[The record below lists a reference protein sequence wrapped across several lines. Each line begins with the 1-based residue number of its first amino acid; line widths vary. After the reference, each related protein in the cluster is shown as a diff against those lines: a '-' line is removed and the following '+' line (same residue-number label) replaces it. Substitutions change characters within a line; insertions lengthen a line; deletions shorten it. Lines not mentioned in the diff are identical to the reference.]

1 MLRRFILHILANAG
15 ALYFISVMLH
25 GDFAITGGVLGYVVA
40 ALIFGVLNTLVKP
53 LLKLLSLPLLLI
65 TAGLFSFVL
74 NMLVIWLAKYALDIL
89 AFEGIGIHVEH
100 IAAYFYAGLL
110 LAVANF
116 LIHWL
121 TRK

>member
-1 MLRRFILHILANAG
+1 MIRRFILHLLANAA

-25 GDFAITGGVLGYVVA
+25 GDFAITGGILGYIVA
-40 ALIFGVLNTLVKP
+40 ALIFGILNSLVKP
-53 LLKLLSLPLLLI
+53 ILKLLSLPLLLI

-74 NMLVIWLAKYALDIL
+74 NMLVIWLAKYAMGVL

-100 IAAYFYAGLL
+100 IAAYFYTGLL

-116 LIHWL
+116 FIHWL
-121 TRK
+121 TQK

>member
-1 MLRRFILHILANAG
+1 MIRRFVLHLLANAA

-25 GDFAITGGVLGYVVA
+25 GDFAITGGVLGYFVA
-40 ALIFGVLNTLVKP
+40 ALIFGLLNSLVKP
-53 LLKLLSLPLLLI
+53 ILKILAFPLMLM
-65 TAGLFSFVL
+65 TVGLFSFVL
-74 NMLVIWLAKYALDIL
+74 NMIVIWLAKYALNVL

>member
-1 MLRRFILHILANAG
+1 MIRRFVLHILANAA
-15 ALYFISVMLH
+15 ALYFISLILH
-25 GDFAITGGVLGYVVA
+25 GDFAVTGGVLGYFVA
-40 ALIFGVLNTLVKP
+40 ALIFGILNSLVKP
-53 LLKLLSLPLLLI
+53 ILKLLSLPLLLI

-74 NMLVIWLAKYALDIL
+74 NMIVIWLAKYALNVL

-116 LIHWL
+116 FIHWL

>member
-1 MLRRFILHILANAG
+1 MLRRFILHLLANAG
-15 ALYFISVMLH
+15 ALYFISLILH
-25 GDFAITGGVLGYVVA
+25 GDFAITGGMLGYLVA
-40 ALIFGVLNTLVKP
+40 AFIFGVLNSMVKP
-53 LLKLLSLPLLLI
+53 LLKLLSLPLILI

-74 NMLVIWLAKYALDIL
+74 NMLVIWLAKYALEIL

-110 LAVANF
+110 LAIANF

>member
-1 MLRRFILHILANAG
+1 MLRRFVLHILANAG
-15 ALYFISVMLH
+15 ALYFISLILH
-25 GDFAITGGVLGYVVA
+25 GDFAITGGVLGYFVA
-40 ALIFGVLNTLVKP
+40 ALIFGLLNSLVKP
-53 LLKLLSLPLLLI
+53 ILKILAFPLMLM
-65 TAGLFSFVL
+65 TVGLFSFVL
-74 NMLVIWLAKYALDIL
+74 NMIVIWLAKYALNVL
-89 AFEGIGIHVEH
+89 AFEGIGIYVEH